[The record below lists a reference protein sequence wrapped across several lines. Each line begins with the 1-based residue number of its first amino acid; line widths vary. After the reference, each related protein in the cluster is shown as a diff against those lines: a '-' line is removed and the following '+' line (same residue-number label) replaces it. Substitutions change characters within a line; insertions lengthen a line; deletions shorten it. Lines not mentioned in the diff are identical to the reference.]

1 MAKRRTAAAAKR
13 AEKKQSKLASY
24 KAPKQERK
32 PSRYRLRFLARRRG
46 EPMADRSGERAP
58 WWHPGLTRLMAIT
71 SAVSFAPTP
80 VRGQA
85 A

>member
-1 MAKRRTAAAAKR
+1 MAKRRTTKAEERADKKR
-13 AEKKQSKLASY
+13 AKLASY
-24 KAPKQERK
+24 NAPKQDRK
-32 PSRYRLRFLARRRG
+32 PSKYRLRFLARRRG